1 MSMASRDA
9 STVVGAAPNADVLKL
24 MQKIEALAV
33 VPERFEA
40 AVREFAGWVDLDAD
54 GILRGETFEMGGVDF
69 TLMHYGPLDPGGA
82 TIVVDYGEFTFE
94 DNAAMWRQL
103 LEHNLHT
110 PAGVHGYFG
119 LAPGH
124 DKILFC
130 VRVDL
135 AHAENPAQA
144 IGTVI
149 GMAVQSIR
157 SMRETLVKQV
167 DAMQGK
173 GPAGAGAMA

>member
-1 MSMASRDA
+1 MVMANLDA
-9 STVVGAAPNADVLKL
+9 DAAKL
-24 MQKIEALAV
+24 MRKIEALAV
-33 VPERFEA
+33 VPALFEA
-40 AVREFAGWVDLDAD
+40 AVREFAGWVELDAD
-54 GILRGETFEMGGVDF
+54 AILRGETFEMGGVDF
-69 TLMHYGPLDPGGA
+69 TLMHYGPLDPDGA
-82 TIVVDYGEFTFE
+82 TVVVDYGEFSFE
-94 DNAAMWRQL
+94 DDAAMWRQL

-135 AHAENPAQA
+135 AHAESPAQA

-149 GMAVQSIR
+149 GMAVESIR
-157 SMRETLVKQV
+157 SMREALVKQF
-167 DAMQGK
+167 DAMQGIN
-173 GPAGAGAMA
+173 PAGVKA

>member
-1 MSMASRDA
+1 MTRASMDA
-9 STVVGAAPNADVLKL
+9 SMDGGAAPSADVEKL
-24 MQKIEALAV
+24 MRKIEALAV
-33 VPERFEA
+33 VPELFEA
-40 AVREFAGWVDLDAD
+40 AIREFAGWVELDAEA
-54 GILRGETFEMGGVDF
+54 ILRGETFEMGGVDF

-94 DNAAMWRQL
+94 DDAAMWRQL
-103 LEHNLHT
+103 LEHNLRS
-110 PAGVHGYFG
+110 PAGLHGYFA

-124 DKILFC
+124 NKILFC
-130 VRVDL
+130 CRVDL

-157 SMRETLVKQV
+157 SMREALVKQF

-173 GPAGAGAMA
+173 KPAGAGAMA